1 MVKSLSKI
9 KYSFSLAMFTI
20 LSYVLPLSVHAQAA
34 ADNPGRELLRKLA
47 KVIINP
53 IISVAFAVA
62 LVTFLVGIIE
72 FISDG
77 EKSDGRQKGRDHILW
92 GLIGMGIMFASFAL
106 LRLVTGTFGID
117 QGPINSFQGN

>member
-9 KYSFSLAMFTI
+9 KYSFSLAIFTI
-20 LSYVLPLSVHAQAA
+20 LSYVLPLSVHAQG

-92 GLIGMGIMFASFAL
+92 GLIGMGIMFAAFAL

>member
-9 KYSFSLAMFTI
+9 KYSFSLSIFTI
-20 LSYVLPLSVHAQAA
+20 LSYVLPLSVHAQV
-34 ADNPGRELLRKLA
+34 ADNPGRVLLRKLA
-47 KVIINP
+47 RVIINP

-77 EKSDGRQKGRDHILW
+77 EKSDGRKKGRDHILW
-92 GLIGMGIMFASFAL
+92 GLIGMGIMFAAFAL

-117 QGPINSFQGN
+117 QAPINSFQSN

>member
-1 MVKSLSKI
+1 MISCISKI
-9 KYSFSLAMFTI
+9 KYSISVAVFT
-20 LSYVLPLSVHAQAA
+20 VLGYIFPLFVHAQAS

-92 GLIGMGIMFASFAL
+92 GLIGMGIMFAAFAL
-106 LRLVTGTFGID
+106 LRLVTSTFSID